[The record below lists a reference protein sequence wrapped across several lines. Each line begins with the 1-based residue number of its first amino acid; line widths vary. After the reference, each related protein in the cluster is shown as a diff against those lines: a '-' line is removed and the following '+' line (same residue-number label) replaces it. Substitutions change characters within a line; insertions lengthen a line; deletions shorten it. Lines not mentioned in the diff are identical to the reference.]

1 MLRFLDYF
9 FLTFHTLFTL
19 FNMTGWLWKKTRKI
33 HLAAMTLTA
42 FSWFI
47 LGIKYGWGYCFC
59 TDGHGRL
66 REALGRPIQSDTYI
80 QFLIFDI
87 TGINLPPLLVDTA
100 TVAVFA
106 VCLVLSIALNIKD
119 LMAWRATRE

>member
-1 MLRFLDYF
+1 MLSQRRS
-9 FLTFHTLFTL
+9 THPPPPPTPPPPRPCRPARAT
-19 FNMTGWLWKKTRKI
+19 KC
-33 HLAAMTLTA
+33 
-42 FSWFI
+42 
-47 LGIKYGWGYCFC
+47 GWGYCFC

-106 VCLVLSIALNIKD
+106 VCLVPSIAMNIKD
-119 LMAWRATRE
+119 LMAWRGTRGRNPQTSPAIIFSP

>member
-59 TDGHGRL
+59 TDWHWQV